1 MKHHATPTQ
10 NDSYFLPFSKEVIL
24 YSLLPPRPLKNQY
37 IKKKESTM
45 NVTIL
50 PVRRLGQ
57 YTENERV
64 HLGNNYY
71 LMSTQASCS
80 VLRALHTLFHSMLT
94 LTFCDRHYIF
104 TEVTESEKDQITKA
118 VNGRPRICHRA
129 FMDPNVCSLST
140 MPKMANYYT

>member
-1 MKHHATPTQ
+1 
-10 NDSYFLPFSKEVIL
+10 
-24 YSLLPPRPLKNQY
+24 
-37 IKKKESTM
+37 M

-140 MPKMANYYT
+140 MPRMANYYT